1 MKARLYYCIGDY
13 EDEIII
19 EGDSVEELRKI
30 TDRELKKRGATYCG
44 GKILEENK

>member
-1 MKARLYYCIGDY
+1 MKARLHYCIGDY

-19 EGDSVEELRKI
+19 EGDSVEELCEI

-44 GKILEENK
+44 GELLEES